1 MKTSPRLF
9 ITLLGLFVSCVWV
22 RAADKPNV
30 IFLLTDDQSS
40 YSLGCYG
47 NKDVKTPHV
56 DGLSEAGMTF
66 DHHYDTTAICMASR
80 VNVMTGLYE
89 YRHACNFDRGPLM
102 EEHWRKSYPVL
113 LREAGYLTAF
123 AGKFGF
129 LVKGAGKD
137 KPRLPAEA
145 FHKWGGGPGQTN
157 YATAKNPSMAAY
169 AREYPHSSRSYG
181 AFGRDFVLEAAKSGK
196 PFCLSISFK
205 APHKPDQPDPL
216 FNQVYAGKTFKKPA
230 NYGREYGGHFSLQ
243 SRQGRQYERFASW
256 GYRDRYDEVM
266 AVYHQM
272 VHGVDAAVGMI
283 RRAVKEA
290 GAADDTVFIF
300 TSDNGFFCGSHGY
313 GSKVLPYEE
322 ASKVPLILF
331 DPRHPNSGKKLRSDS
346 LTANLDLAPTIL
358 ELAGLQAPEG
368 MDGVS
373 LLPLLDDPEA
383 TVRETAALI
392 NVWGPKKVHS
402 LAVVTKDHKYV
413 YWPYEDGKT
422 FKPTE
427 ELYHLAEDPHE
438 LENVVES
445 DPRAL
450 HDLRATYD
458 RAVSAWRRDAAPYH
472 GYAEYGDV
480 FDRSVPWLHPAST
493 KPEKTDPPAKK
504 PARPD
509 KKPGKKR
516 KTK

>member
-181 AFGRDFVLEAAKSGK
+181 AFGRDFVLEATKSGK

-205 APHKPDQPDPL
+205 APHKPDHPDPL